1 MINIVCIKWGTK
13 FSSAHVNIL
22 YRSVKNHL
30 TQEHNFLCFTDNA
43 IGLDPAIY
51 AQPFWRDYAELGLNY
66 RKLKLYSDEILSLLD
81 YNILYLDLDTVI
93 TGTMLPFANL
103 NQNTIWKSPSNGRL
117 GFVYNTSFVRLVDNE
132 FCSAWKKFKKN
143 HQQLIHDSKIVDGWT
158 GSDQAII
165 SHLFGATSNHVDES
179 DGIISLRDHA
189 EICSADKLKRGTK
202 IVSFY
207 HNDKYGDM
215 SDEALQEKHP
225 WIVQHWLSYADE
237 ADLLILKN
245 LKEGELVRESSN
257 TIIKRPLKKQVF
269 NRNYI
274 RDKRLHKIR
283 ESRITKK

>member
-22 YRSVKNHL
+22 YRSVKKHL
-30 TQEHNFLCFTDNA
+30 TQEHNFVCFTDNA
-43 IGLDPAIY
+43 VGLDPAID
-51 AQPFWRDYAELGLNY
+51 ARPLWRDYVELGLNY
-66 RKLKLYSDEILSLLD
+66 RKLKLYSDEILSSLN

-93 TGTMLPFANL
+93 TGTMLPFAKL
-103 NQNTIWKSPSNGRL
+103 NRNTIWKSPSIGRL

-132 FCSAWKKFKKN
+132 FCSAWEKFKKN
-143 HQQLIHDSKIVDGWT
+143 HQQLIHDSKVVDGWT

-165 SHLFGATSNHVDES
+165 SHLFGSTSNHVDES

-202 IVSFY
+202 IIGFY

-237 ADLLILKN
+237 ADLLILEN
-245 LKEGELVRESSN
+245 F
-257 TIIKRPLKKQVF
+257 KKQTPAIVKKQSTVVN
-269 NRNYI
+269 NREI
-274 RDKRLHKIR
+274 RSIRLNRIR
-283 ESRITKK
+283 MRRLAKK